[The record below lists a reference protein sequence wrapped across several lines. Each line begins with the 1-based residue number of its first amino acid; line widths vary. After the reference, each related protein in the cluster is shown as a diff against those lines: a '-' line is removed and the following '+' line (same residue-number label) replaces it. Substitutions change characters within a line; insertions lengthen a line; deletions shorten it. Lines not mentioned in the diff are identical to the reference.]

1 MDARDS
7 NSDWVVW
14 KGAAVMAGEKEDHK
28 TQGFV
33 KGEELCFRHCD
44 YNFS

>member
-14 KGAAVMAGEKEDHK
+14 KGAAVMAGEKEDLK
-28 TQGFV
+28 ERNFV
-33 KGEELCFRHCD
+33 LD
-44 YNFS
+44 LVTS